1 MTLTEM
7 QILTTF
13 IVLMWFD
20 VLGVHRMILKLVG
33 RKPWDDFKPFTCF
46 FCTHNWIG
54 IIIAIIAITVQ
65 VRDWEGIFLVVE
77 FLMLNFIVSIV
88 LDRVLGHESIKGK

>member
-1 MTLTEM
+1 M

-13 IVLMWFD
+13 IVLIWFE

-33 RKPWDDFKPFTCF
+33 RKPWDDLKPFTCF

-54 IIIAIIAITVQ
+54 IIIATISTI
-65 VRDWEGIFLVVE
+65 VRVNANEFDLFFVVK
-77 FLMLNFIVSIV
+77 FLMLNFIVSII
-88 LDRVLGHESIKGK
+88 LDRVLGFESIKGK